1 MTSIPDN
8 MERRKIY
15 RVLISV
21 SDKTKI
27 VNLAK
32 ELNKLD
38 IEIVSTGGTSQA
50 ILNEGINVIS
60 VDSVTN
66 FPEMMGGR
74 VKTLHPLIF
83 GGILARDEDNKEVEE
98 HNIGIFDM
106 IICNLYP
113 FREAVSK
120 GVDSESLIEQIDI
133 GGPSLLRASAKN
145 HARVTVV
152 SDPADYDWIIDE
164 IKAGG
169 LTLLQRQDLALKAFR
184 HTAEYDTTIQK
195 ELRSRF
201 GEEGLPTSLH
211 ISGIGSPPLRYG
223 ENPHQAAIFYS
234 DNLSFGPS
242 ISSAVQLQ
250 GKQLSYNNLLDFD
263 AALSIVTEFSEPT
276 AIVVKHN
283 NPCGAASAENLERA
297 YELAI
302 NTDPQSSFGGIISF
316 NQEVGR
322 KLAEKITSSFK
333 EGVIA
338 PSFTKGA
345 LDVLS
350 EKENLR
356 VLETGSLEDYERNP
370 TLRSLDKGWLL
381 QETDEAMI
389 DILNCKVVTKRKP
402 TDEEIAGLQFGWKI
416 VKHVKSNAIVFA
428 KQKRTIGIGAGQMSR
443 IDSVKIATFKSIPN
457 SKDSVMAS
465 DAFFPFRD
473 GIDEAAKEGITAV
486 VQPGGSV
493 RDQEVIDAANEHNM
507 AMVFTGMRHFKH

>member
-195 ELRSRF
+195 ELSSRF
-201 GEEGLPTSLH
+201 GEEGLPPSLH

-350 EKENLR
+350 KKENLR

-381 QETDEAMI
+381 QETDEVMI
-389 DILNCKVVTKRKP
+389 DISNCEVVTKRKP
-402 TDEEIAGLQFGWKI
+402 TDKELAGLQFGWKI

-428 KQKRTIGIGAGQMSR
+428 KQKRTVGIGAGQMSR
-443 IDSVKIATFKSIPN
+443 IDSVKVATFKSIPN
-457 SKDSVMAS
+457 PKDSVMAS

-473 GIDEAAKEGITAV
+473 GIDEAAKEGITAI

-493 RDQEVIDAANEHNM
+493 RDQEVIDAANEHNI